1 MKTGSITTAKCSTR
15 SPLVSL
21 IDFKF
26 ILDNKTL
33 VFDLDETLVR
43 VQKEEPDMEYDTRI
57 NVVDQA
63 SQTNYFVRATM
74 MTGRIDICKAAALPL

>member
-1 MKTGSITTAKCSTR
+1 M
-15 SPLVSL
+15 
-21 IDFKF
+21 
-26 ILDNKTL
+26 
-33 VFDLDETLVR
+33 DETLVR

-74 MTGRIDICKAAALPL
+74 MTGRIDICEAAALPL